1 MKSDI
6 EELKKSPHVGA
17 GLLLLEFL
25 GGKELNTD
33 IPFERGA
40 RVLFTI
46 MLQEQ
51 RVVKLTSKPDSN
63 DSPRFIQ
70 GFYQAFKYFKKNYLN
85 TYQTNLP
92 EY

>member
-6 EELKKSPHVGA
+6 EELRKFPEVGA

-25 GGKELNTD
+25 GAKELDTD

-40 RVLFTI
+40 RILFTI

-51 RVVKLTSKPDSN
+51 SVVKLDQKPDNN

-85 TYQTNLP
+85 THQSRLP
-92 EY
+92 EH